1 MCNIECTTANAVTDS
16 VVGQSLELMYAHRD
30 AQLRSTQRRQ
40 WGVKQPRLDIS
51 LRVRGR
57 YRLGQSIVRLSLTD
71 RSPIRNDL
79 PF

>member
-51 LRVRGR
+51 LRERGQVSPR
-57 YRLGQSIVRLSLTD
+57 PVNRKALPHRPLSDT
-71 RSPIRNDL
+71 
-79 PF
+79 